1 MYSRRSFVG
10 TAAAFTSAAAA
21 NALFSPDSARA
32 QDACAVF
39 TPDRQKAVTPKE
51 ALQRLIDGNER
62 FIAGKTVNCNLLAQV
77 KDTSNAQAPFAV
89 VVGCIDSRVPPEL
102 VFDQRIGDIFAAR
115 IAGNFVN
122 VDILGSLEFACKV
135 AGAKAIVVLGHTE
148 CGAIKGAIDQ
158 AKLGNLTAML
168 KNFDPAIAMTKITG
182 ERSSKD
188 KALVQT
194 VADNHS
200 RITAKQILDAS
211 PVLKEMFDKGEITI
225 AAAMHDLGSGKVS
238 ILPNLT

>member
-1 MYSRRSFVG
+1 MYSRRNFFG

-21 NALFSPDSARA
+21 SAVLAGSANA

-39 TPDRQKAVTPKE
+39 TVDRQKAVTPAE
-51 ALQRLIDGNER
+51 ALQRLVDGNER
-62 FIAGKTVNCNLLAQV
+62 FVAGKTVNCNLMAQV
-77 KDTSNAQAPFAV
+77 KDTSKAQAPFAV

-135 AGAKAIVVLGHTE
+135 AGAKAIVVLGHSE

-168 KNFDPAIAMTKITG
+168 QKFDPAIAATKITG

-200 RITAKQILDAS
+200 RITAKMILDAS

-225 AAAMHDLGSGKVS
+225 AAAMHDIGTGKVS
-238 ILPNLT
+238 ILT